1 MIKVLNNFSKYTR
14 EFKYNLKLAFPVM
27 IGMLGHTFVQFID
40 NIMVGQLGTA
50 ELAAISPGNSF
61 VFIAMSIGIGFSS
74 AITPL
79 VAEAYGAKN
88 EDDVSRIFEHSF
100 LICLILGIVL
110 FLSVFL
116 NRNLLYSMNQP
127 LEVVELASPYLFWV
141 SMSLI
146 TIVTFQSFRQF
157 ADGLSFT
164 RAAMYSTLVGNAIN
178 VILNFFLIFG
188 FWIFPKLGVEGAAIG
203 TLISR
208 ICMLTFIIFYLK
220 LHKKLSKYIKKFFP
234 IKVEIKRVKKIL
246 YLGLPSALHS
256 LFEVAFFVSAVWMS
270 GFIGKNSQAANQI
283 ALNLSSM
290 TYMVALGVGVAAMIR
305 VGNQRGMMNFKK
317 LREVALST
325 LLLIIIIDIFFCFI
339 FLTFN
344 DSLPLLYLD
353 SSDSSGFNDVSE
365 VLKIASN
372 LLIVAGVF
380 QLFDGIQAVVLG
392 SLRGMQDVIKPAII
406 IFFSYGILGFPI
418 SYTLGFY
425 TSLGMVGIWIGLLSG
440 LFFSS
445 LFLFLRF
452 NYLSKKIITLND
464 RRNIKT
470 RFSIVFISK

>member
-1 MIKVLNNFSKYTR
+1 MIKVLNNFSIYTR

-50 ELAAISPGNSF
+50 ELAAISLGNSF

-79 VAEAYGAKN
+79 VAEADGAKK
-88 EDDVSRIFEHSF
+88 DDDISRIFEHSF
-100 LICLILGIVL
+100 MICLILGIVL

-325 LLLIIIIDIFFCFI
+325 LFLIIIIDIFFCLI

-353 SSDSSGFNDVSE
+353 PSNPSSFSDVSE

-372 LLIVAGVF
+372 LLIIAGVF

-392 SLRGMQDVIKPAII
+392 ALRGMQDVTKPAII

-425 TSLGMVGIWIGLLSG
+425 TSLEMVGIWIGLLSG

-452 NYLSKKIITLND
+452 NYLSKKIIALND
-464 RRNIKT
+464 
-470 RFSIVFISK
+470 

>member
-1 MIKVLNNFSKYTR
+1 MNYILSKFSTYTR
-14 EFKYNLKLAFPVM
+14 EFKYNIKLAYPVM
-27 IGMLGHTFVQFID
+27 IGMLGHTFVQFVD
-40 NIMVGQLGTA
+40 NVMVGQLGTA
-50 ELAAISPGNSF
+50 ELAAISLGNSF
-61 VFIAMSIGIGFSS
+61 VFIAMSIGIGFSQ

-79 VAEAYGAKN
+79 IAEADGAKK
-88 EDDVSRIFEHSF
+88 DKDISGIFEHSF
-100 LICLILGIVL
+100 LICIILGIVL
-110 FLSVFL
+110 FLLVFL

-127 LEVVELASPYLFWV
+127 VEVVELASPYLFWV
-141 SMSLI
+141 SFSLI
-146 TIVTFQSFRQF
+146 SIVTFQSFRQF

-164 RAAMYSTLVGNAIN
+164 RAAMYSTLVGNTIN
-178 VILNFFLIFG
+178 VILNFVLIFG

-208 ICMLTFIIFYLK
+208 LCMLTFIIFYLK
-220 LHKKLSKYIKKFFP
+220 LHKKLSKYIKRFFP
-234 IKVEIKRVKKIL
+234 TKVEIERVKKIL

-256 LFEVAFFVSAVWMS
+256 FFEVAFFISAVWMS

-305 VGNQRGMMNFKK
+305 VGNQRGMMNFRK
-317 LREVALST
+317 LREVAIST
-325 LLLIIIIDIFFCFI
+325 LLLIIIIDFFFCLI
-339 FLTFN
+339 FLIFN
-344 DSLPLLYLD
+344 DLLPLLYLD
-353 SSDSSGFNDVSE
+353 PSDPSNLNDVNE
-365 VLKIASN
+365 VLTIASK

-392 SLRGMQDVIKPAII
+392 ALRGMQDVNKPAII

-418 SYTLGFY
+418 SYFLGFH
-425 TSLGMVGIWIGLLSG
+425 TSLAIVGIWIGLLSG

-452 NYLSKKIITLND
+452 NYLSKKIILLND
-464 RRNIKT
+464 
-470 RFSIVFISK
+470 

>member
-1 MIKVLNNFSKYTR
+1 MNYILSKLSTYTR
-14 EFKYNLKLAFPVM
+14 EFKYNIKLAYPVM
-27 IGMLGHTFVQFID
+27 IGMLGHTFVQFVD
-40 NIMVGQLGTA
+40 NVMVGQLGTA
-50 ELAAISPGNSF
+50 ELAAISLGNSF
-61 VFIAMSIGIGFSS
+61 VFIGMSIGIGFSQ

-79 VAEAYGAKN
+79 IAEADGAKK
-88 EDDVSRIFEHSF
+88 DKDISGIFEHSF
-100 LICLILGIVL
+100 LICIILGFVL
-110 FLSVFL
+110 FLLVFL

-127 LEVVELASPYLFWV
+127 VEVVELASPYLFWV
-141 SMSLI
+141 SFSLI
-146 TIVTFQSFRQF
+146 SIVTFQSFRQF

-164 RAAMYSTLVGNAIN
+164 RAAMYSTLVGNTIN
-178 VILNFFLIFG
+178 VILNFVLIFG

-208 ICMLTFIIFYLK
+208 LCMLTFIIFYLK
-220 LHKKLSKYIKKFFP
+220 LHKKLSKYIKRFFP
-234 IKVEIKRVKKIL
+234 TKVEIERVKKIL

-256 LFEVAFFVSAVWMS
+256 FFEVAFFISAVWMS

-305 VGNQRGMMNFKK
+305 VGNQRGMMNFRK
-317 LREVALST
+317 LREVAIST
-325 LLLIIIIDIFFCFI
+325 LLLIIIIDFFFCLI
-339 FLTFN
+339 FLIFN
-344 DSLPLLYLD
+344 DLLPLLYLD
-353 SSDSSGFNDVSE
+353 PSDPSNLNDVNE
-365 VLKIASN
+365 VLTIASK

-392 SLRGMQDVIKPAII
+392 ALRGMQDVNKPAII

-418 SYTLGFY
+418 SYFLGFH
-425 TSLGMVGIWIGLLSG
+425 TSLAIVGIWIGLLSG

-452 NYLSKKIITLND
+452 NYLSKKIILLND
-464 RRNIKT
+464 
-470 RFSIVFISK
+470 

>member
-1 MIKVLNNFSKYTR
+1 MIKVLNDFSKYTR

-50 ELAAISPGNSF
+50 ELAAISLGNSF

-79 VAEAYGAKN
+79 VAEADGAKK

-127 LEVVELASPYLFWV
+127 IEVVELASPYLFWV

-234 IKVEIKRVKKIL
+234 SKVEIKRVKKIL

-339 FLTFN
+339 FLSFN

-353 SSDSSGFNDVSE
+353 SSDPSGFNDVSE

-464 RRNIKT
+464 
-470 RFSIVFISK
+470 

>member
-1 MIKVLNNFSKYTR
+1 MNYILSKFSTYTR
-14 EFKYNLKLAFPVM
+14 EFKYNIKLAYPVM
-27 IGMLGHTFVQFID
+27 IGMLGHTFVQFVD
-40 NIMVGQLGTA
+40 NVMVGQLGTA
-50 ELAAISPGNSF
+50 ELAAISLGNSF
-61 VFIAMSIGIGFSS
+61 VFIGMSIGIGFSQ

-79 VAEAYGAKN
+79 IAEADGAKN
-88 EDDVSRIFEHSF
+88 DKDISGIFEHSF
-100 LICLILGIVL
+100 LICIILGIVL
-110 FLSVFL
+110 FLLVFL

-127 LEVVELASPYLFWV
+127 VEVVELASPYLFWV
-141 SMSLI
+141 SFSLI
-146 TIVTFQSFRQF
+146 SIVTFQSFRQF

-164 RAAMYSTLVGNAIN
+164 RAAMYSTLVGNTIN
-178 VILNFFLIFG
+178 VILNFVLIFG

-208 ICMLTFIIFYLK
+208 LCMLTFIIFYLK
-220 LHKKLSKYIKKFFP
+220 LHKKLSKYIKRFFP
-234 IKVEIKRVKKIL
+234 TKVEIESIKKIL

-256 LFEVAFFVSAVWMS
+256 FFEVAFFISAVWMS

-305 VGNQRGMMNFKK
+305 VGNQKGMMNFRK
-317 LREVALST
+317 LREVAIST
-325 LLLIIIIDIFFCFI
+325 LLLIIIIDFFFCLI
-339 FLTFN
+339 FLIFN
-344 DSLPLLYLD
+344 DLLPLLYLD
-353 SSDSSGFNDVSE
+353 PSNPSNLNDVNE
-365 VLKIASN
+365 VLTIASK

-392 SLRGMQDVIKPAII
+392 ALRGMQDVNKPAII

-418 SYTLGFY
+418 SYFLGFH
-425 TSLGMVGIWIGLLSG
+425 TSLAIVGIWIGLLSG

-452 NYLSKKIITLND
+452 NYLSKKIILLND
-464 RRNIKT
+464 
-470 RFSIVFISK
+470 

>member
-1 MIKVLNNFSKYTR
+1 MIKVLNDFSKYTR

-50 ELAAISPGNSF
+50 ELAAISLGNSF

-79 VAEAYGAKN
+79 VAEADGAKK

-127 LEVVELASPYLFWV
+127 IEVVELASPYLFWV

-234 IKVEIKRVKKIL
+234 SKVEIKRVKKIL

-353 SSDSSGFNDVSE
+353 SSDPSGFNDVSE

-452 NYLSKKIITLND
+452 NYLSKKIITVND
-464 RRNIKT
+464 
-470 RFSIVFISK
+470 

>member
-1 MIKVLNNFSKYTR
+1 MIKVLNDFSKYTR

-50 ELAAISPGNSF
+50 ELAAISLGNSF

-79 VAEAYGAKN
+79 VAEADGAKK

-127 LEVVELASPYLFWV
+127 IEVVELASPYLFWV

-234 IKVEIKRVKKIL
+234 L
-246 YLGLPSALHS
+246 
-256 LFEVAFFVSAVWMS
+256 
-270 GFIGKNSQAANQI
+270 
-283 ALNLSSM
+283 
-290 TYMVALGVGVAAMIR
+290 
-305 VGNQRGMMNFKK
+305 
-317 LREVALST
+317 
-325 LLLIIIIDIFFCFI
+325 
-339 FLTFN
+339 
-344 DSLPLLYLD
+344 
-353 SSDSSGFNDVSE
+353 
-365 VLKIASN
+365 
-372 LLIVAGVF
+372 
-380 QLFDGIQAVVLG
+380 
-392 SLRGMQDVIKPAII
+392 
-406 IFFSYGILGFPI
+406 
-418 SYTLGFY
+418 
-425 TSLGMVGIWIGLLSG
+425 
-440 LFFSS
+440 
-445 LFLFLRF
+445 
-452 NYLSKKIITLND
+452 
-464 RRNIKT
+464 
-470 RFSIVFISK
+470 

>member
-1 MIKVLNNFSKYTR
+1 MNYILSKFSTYTR
-14 EFKYNLKLAFPVM
+14 EFKYNIKLAYPVM
-27 IGMLGHTFVQFID
+27 IGMLGHTFVQFVD

-50 ELAAISPGNSF
+50 ELAAISLGNSF
-61 VFIAMSIGIGFSS
+61 VFIGMSIGIGFSQ

-79 VAEAYGAKN
+79 IAEADGAKK
-88 EDDVSRIFEHSF
+88 DKDISGIFEHSF
-100 LICLILGIVL
+100 LICIILGLVL
-110 FLSVFL
+110 FLLVFL

-127 LEVVELASPYLFWV
+127 IEVVELASPYLFWV
-141 SMSLI
+141 SFSLI
-146 TIVTFQSFRQF
+146 SIVTFQSFRQF

-164 RAAMYSTLVGNAIN
+164 RAAMYSTLVGNVIN
-178 VILNFFLIFG
+178 VILNFVLIFG

-208 ICMLTFIIFYLK
+208 LCMLTFIIFYLK
-220 LHKKLSKYIKKFFP
+220 LHKKLSKYIIRFFP
-234 IKVEIKRVKKIL
+234 TKVEIERVKKIL

-256 LFEVAFFVSAVWMS
+256 FFEVAFFISAVWMS

-317 LREVALST
+317 LREVAIST
-325 LLLIIIIDIFFCFI
+325 LLLIIIIDIFFCLV
-339 FLTFN
+339 FLIFN
-344 DSLPLLYLD
+344 DFLPLLYLD
-353 SSDSSGFNDVSE
+353 PSDPSNLNDVNE
-365 VLKIASN
+365 VLSIASK

-392 SLRGMQDVIKPAII
+392 ALRGMQDVNKPAII

-418 SYTLGFY
+418 SYFLGFH
-425 TSLGMVGIWIGLLSG
+425 TSLAMVGIWIGLLSG

-452 NYLSKKIITLND
+452 NYLSKKIISIND
-464 RRNIKT
+464 
-470 RFSIVFISK
+470 

>member
-1 MIKVLNNFSKYTR
+1 
-14 EFKYNLKLAFPVM
+14 M
-27 IGMLGHTFVQFID
+27 IGMLGHTFVQFVD

-50 ELAAISPGNSF
+50 ELAAISLGNSF
-61 VFIAMSIGIGFSS
+61 VFIGMSIGIGFSQ

-79 VAEAYGAKN
+79 IAEADGAKK
-88 EDDVSRIFEHSF
+88 DRDISGIFEHSF
-100 LICLILGIVL
+100 LICIILGLVL
-110 FLSVFL
+110 FLLVFL

-127 LEVVELASPYLFWV
+127 IEVVELASPYLFWV
-141 SMSLI
+141 SFSLI
-146 TIVTFQSFRQF
+146 SIVTFQSFRQF

-164 RAAMYSTLVGNAIN
+164 RAAMYSTLVGNIIN
-178 VILNFFLIFG
+178 VILNFVLIFG

-208 ICMLTFIIFYLK
+208 LCMLTFIIFYLK
-220 LHKKLSKYIKKFFP
+220 LHKKLSKYIIRFFP
-234 IKVEIKRVKKIL
+234 TKVEIKRVKKIL

-256 LFEVAFFVSAVWMS
+256 FFEVAFFISAVWMS

-317 LREVALST
+317 LREVAIST
-325 LLLIIIIDIFFCFI
+325 LLLIIIIDIFFCLV
-339 FLTFN
+339 FLIFN
-344 DSLPLLYLD
+344 DLLPLLYLD
-353 SSDSSGFNDVSE
+353 PSDPSNLNDVNE
-365 VLKIASN
+365 VLSIASK

-392 SLRGMQDVIKPAII
+392 ALRGMQDVNKPAII

-418 SYTLGFY
+418 SYFLGFH
-425 TSLGMVGIWIGLLSG
+425 TSLAMVGIWIGLLSG

-452 NYLSKKIITLND
+452 NYLSKKIISIND
-464 RRNIKT
+464 
-470 RFSIVFISK
+470 

>member
-1 MIKVLNNFSKYTR
+1 MLTKLSTYTR
-14 EFKYNLKLAFPVM
+14 EFKYNIKLAYPVM
-27 IGMLGHTFVQFID
+27 IGMLGHTFVQFVD
-40 NIMVGQLGTA
+40 NVMVGQLGTA
-50 ELAAISPGNSF
+50 ELAAISLGNSF
-61 VFIAMSIGIGFSS
+61 VFIGMSIGIGFSQ

-79 VAEAYGAKN
+79 IAEADGAKK
-88 EDDVSRIFEHSF
+88 DKDISRIFEHSF
-100 LICLILGIVL
+100 LICIILGLVL
-110 FLSVFL
+110 FSLVFL

-127 LEVVELASPYLFWV
+127 IEVVELASPYLFWV
-141 SMSLI
+141 SFSLI
-146 TIVTFQSFRQF
+146 SIVTFQSFRQF

-164 RAAMYSTLVGNAIN
+164 RAAMYSTLVGNTIN
-178 VILNFFLIFG
+178 VILNFVLIFG

-208 ICMLTFIIFYLK
+208 LCMLTFIIFYLK
-220 LHKKLSKYIKKFFP
+220 LHKKLSKYIKRFFP
-234 IKVEIKRVKKIL
+234 TKVEIERVKKIL

-256 LFEVAFFVSAVWMS
+256 FFEVAFFISAVWMS

-317 LREVALST
+317 LREVAIST
-325 LLLIIIIDIFFCFI
+325 VLLIIIIDFFFCLI
-339 FLTFN
+339 FLIFN
-344 DSLPLLYLD
+344 DLLPLLYLD
-353 SSDSSGFNDVSE
+353 PSDPSNLNDVNE
-365 VLKIASN
+365 VLTIASK

-392 SLRGMQDVIKPAII
+392 ALRGMQDVNKPAII

-418 SYTLGFY
+418 SYYLGFY
-425 TSLGMVGIWIGLLSG
+425 SSLAIVGIWIGLLSG

-452 NYLSKKIITLND
+452 NYLSKKIIALND
-464 RRNIKT
+464 
-470 RFSIVFISK
+470 

>member
-1 MIKVLNNFSKYTR
+1 MNYILSKFSTYTR
-14 EFKYNLKLAFPVM
+14 EFKYNIKLAYPVM
-27 IGMLGHTFVQFID
+27 IGMLGHTFVQFVD
-40 NIMVGQLGTA
+40 NVMVGQLGTA
-50 ELAAISPGNSF
+50 ELAAISLGNSF
-61 VFIAMSIGIGFSS
+61 VFIGMSIGIGFSQ

-79 VAEAYGAKN
+79 IAEADGAKK
-88 EDDVSRIFEHSF
+88 DKDISGIFEHSF
-100 LICLILGIVL
+100 LICIILGIVL
-110 FLSVFL
+110 FLLVFL

-127 LEVVELASPYLFWV
+127 VEVVELASPYLFWV
-141 SMSLI
+141 SFSLI
-146 TIVTFQSFRQF
+146 SIVTFQSFRQF

-164 RAAMYSTLVGNAIN
+164 RAAMYSTLVGNVIN
-178 VILNFFLIFG
+178 IILNFVLIFG

-208 ICMLTFIIFYLK
+208 LCMLTFIIFYLK
-220 LHKKLSKYIKKFFP
+220 LHKKLSKYIKRFFP
-234 IKVEIKRVKKIL
+234 TKVEIERVKKIL

-256 LFEVAFFVSAVWMS
+256 FFEVAFFISAVWMS

-305 VGNQRGMMNFKK
+305 VGNQRGMMNFRK
-317 LREVALST
+317 LREVAIST
-325 LLLIIIIDIFFCFI
+325 LLLIIIIDFFFCLI
-339 FLTFN
+339 FLIFN
-344 DSLPLLYLD
+344 DLLPLLYLD
-353 SSDSSGFNDVSE
+353 PSDPSNLNDVNE
-365 VLKIASN
+365 VLNIASK

-392 SLRGMQDVIKPAII
+392 ALRGMQDVNKPAII

-418 SYTLGFY
+418 SYFLGFH
-425 TSLGMVGIWIGLLSG
+425 TSLAIVGIWIGLLSG

-452 NYLSKKIITLND
+452 NYLSKKIILLND
-464 RRNIKT
+464 
-470 RFSIVFISK
+470 

>member
-1 MIKVLNNFSKYTR
+1 
-14 EFKYNLKLAFPVM
+14 
-27 IGMLGHTFVQFID
+27 MLGHTFVQFVD
-40 NIMVGQLGTA
+40 NVMVGQLGTA
-50 ELAAISPGNSF
+50 ELAAISLGNSF
-61 VFIAMSIGIGFSS
+61 VFIGMSIGIGFSQ

-79 VAEAYGAKN
+79 IAEADGAKK
-88 EDDVSRIFEHSF
+88 DKDISGIFEHSF
-100 LICLILGIVL
+100 LICIILGIVL
-110 FLSVFL
+110 FLLVFL

-127 LEVVELASPYLFWV
+127 VEVVELASPYLFWV
-141 SMSLI
+141 SFSLI
-146 TIVTFQSFRQF
+146 SIVTFQSFRQF

-164 RAAMYSTLVGNAIN
+164 RAAMYSTLVGNTIN
-178 VILNFFLIFG
+178 VILNFVLIFG

-208 ICMLTFIIFYLK
+208 LCMLTFIIFYLK
-220 LHKKLSKYIKKFFP
+220 LHKKLSKYIKRFFP
-234 IKVEIKRVKKIL
+234 TKVEIERVKKIL

-256 LFEVAFFVSAVWMS
+256 FFEVAFFISAVWMS

-305 VGNQRGMMNFKK
+305 VGNQRGMMNFRK
-317 LREVALST
+317 LREVAIST
-325 LLLIIIIDIFFCFI
+325 LLLIIIIDFFFCLI
-339 FLTFN
+339 FLIFN
-344 DSLPLLYLD
+344 DLLPLLYLD
-353 SSDSSGFNDVSE
+353 PSDPSNLNDVNE
-365 VLKIASN
+365 VLTIASK

-392 SLRGMQDVIKPAII
+392 ALRGMQDVNKPAII

-418 SYTLGFY
+418 SYFLGFH
-425 TSLGMVGIWIGLLSG
+425 TSLAIVGIWIGLLSG

-452 NYLSKKIITLND
+452 NYLSKKIILLND
-464 RRNIKT
+464 
-470 RFSIVFISK
+470 

>member
-1 MIKVLNNFSKYTR
+1 
-14 EFKYNLKLAFPVM
+14 M
-27 IGMLGHTFVQFID
+27 IGMLGHTFVQFVD
-40 NIMVGQLGTA
+40 NVMVGQLGTA
-50 ELAAISPGNSF
+50 ELAAISLGNSF
-61 VFIAMSIGIGFSS
+61 VFIGMSIGIGFSQ

-79 VAEAYGAKN
+79 IAEADGAKN
-88 EDDVSRIFEHSF
+88 DKDISGIFEHSF
-100 LICLILGIVL
+100 LICIILGIVL
-110 FLSVFL
+110 FLLVFL

-127 LEVVELASPYLFWV
+127 VEVVELASPYLFWV
-141 SMSLI
+141 SFSLI
-146 TIVTFQSFRQF
+146 SIVTFQSFRQF

-164 RAAMYSTLVGNAIN
+164 RAAMYSTLVGNTIN
-178 VILNFFLIFG
+178 VILNFVLIFG

-208 ICMLTFIIFYLK
+208 LCMLTFIIFYLK
-220 LHKKLSKYIKKFFP
+220 LHKKLSKYIKRFFP
-234 IKVEIKRVKKIL
+234 TKVEIERIKKIL

-256 LFEVAFFVSAVWMS
+256 FFEVAFFISAVWMS

-305 VGNQRGMMNFKK
+305 VGNQKGMMNFRK
-317 LREVALST
+317 LREVAIST
-325 LLLIIIIDIFFCFI
+325 LLLIIIIDFFFCLI
-339 FLTFN
+339 FLIFN
-344 DSLPLLYLD
+344 DLLPLLYLD
-353 SSDSSGFNDVSE
+353 PSDPSNLNDVNE
-365 VLKIASN
+365 VLTIASK

-392 SLRGMQDVIKPAII
+392 ALRGMQDVNKPAII

-418 SYTLGFY
+418 SYFLGFH
-425 TSLGMVGIWIGLLSG
+425 TSLAIVGIWIGLLSG

-452 NYLSKKIITLND
+452 NYLSKKIILLND
-464 RRNIKT
+464 
-470 RFSIVFISK
+470 

>member
-1 MIKVLNNFSKYTR
+1 MNYILSKFSTYTR
-14 EFKYNLKLAFPVM
+14 EFKYNIKLAYPVM
-27 IGMLGHTFVQFID
+27 IGMLGHTFVQFVD
-40 NIMVGQLGTA
+40 NVMVGQLGTA
-50 ELAAISPGNSF
+50 ELAAISLGNSF
-61 VFIAMSIGIGFSS
+61 VFIGMSIGFGFSQ

-79 VAEAYGAKN
+79 IAEADGAKK
-88 EDDVSRIFEHSF
+88 DKDISGIFEHSF
-100 LICLILGIVL
+100 LICIILGIVL
-110 FLSVFL
+110 FLLVFL

-127 LEVVELASPYLFWV
+127 VEVVELASPYLFWV
-141 SMSLI
+141 SFSLI
-146 TIVTFQSFRQF
+146 SIVTFQSFRQF

-164 RAAMYSTLVGNAIN
+164 RAAMYSTLVGNTIN
-178 VILNFFLIFG
+178 VILNFVLIFG

-208 ICMLTFIIFYLK
+208 LCMLTFIIFYLK
-220 LHKKLSKYIKKFFP
+220 LHKKLSKYIKRFFP
-234 IKVEIKRVKKIL
+234 TKVEIERVKKIL

-256 LFEVAFFVSAVWMS
+256 FFEVAFFISAVWMS

-305 VGNQRGMMNFKK
+305 VGNQRGMMNFRK
-317 LREVALST
+317 LREVAIST
-325 LLLIIIIDIFFCFI
+325 LLLIIIIDFFFCLI
-339 FLTFN
+339 FLIFN
-344 DSLPLLYLD
+344 DLLPLLYLD
-353 SSDSSGFNDVSE
+353 PSDPSNLNDVNE
-365 VLKIASN
+365 VLTIASK

-392 SLRGMQDVIKPAII
+392 ALRGMQDVNKPAII

-418 SYTLGFY
+418 SYFLGFH
-425 TSLGMVGIWIGLLSG
+425 TSLAIVGIWIGLLSG

-452 NYLSKKIITLND
+452 NYLSKKIILLND
-464 RRNIKT
+464 
-470 RFSIVFISK
+470 

>member
-1 MIKVLNNFSKYTR
+1 MNYILSKFSTYTR
-14 EFKYNLKLAFPVM
+14 EFKYNIKLAYPVM
-27 IGMLGHTFVQFID
+27 IGMLGHTFVQFVD
-40 NIMVGQLGTA
+40 NVMVGQLGTA
-50 ELAAISPGNSF
+50 ELAAISLGNSF
-61 VFIAMSIGIGFSS
+61 VFIAMSIGIGFSQ

-79 VAEAYGAKN
+79 IAEADGAKK
-88 EDDVSRIFEHSF
+88 DKDISGIFEHSF
-100 LICLILGIVL
+100 LICIILGIVL
-110 FLSVFL
+110 FLLVFL

-127 LEVVELASPYLFWV
+127 VEVVELASPYLFWV
-141 SMSLI
+141 SFSLI
-146 TIVTFQSFRQF
+146 SIVTFQSFRQF

-164 RAAMYSTLVGNAIN
+164 RAAMYSTLVGNTIN
-178 VILNFFLIFG
+178 VILNFVLIFG

-208 ICMLTFIIFYLK
+208 LCMLTFIIFYLK
-220 LHKKLSKYIKKFFP
+220 LHKKLSKYIKRFFP
-234 IKVEIKRVKKIL
+234 TKVEIERVKKIL

-256 LFEVAFFVSAVWMS
+256 FFEVAFFISAVWMS

-305 VGNQRGMMNFKK
+305 VGNQRGMMNYRK
-317 LREVALST
+317 LREVAIST
-325 LLLIIIIDIFFCFI
+325 LLLIIIIDFFFCLI
-339 FLTFN
+339 FLIFN
-344 DSLPLLYLD
+344 DLLPLLYLD
-353 SSDSSGFNDVSE
+353 PSDPSNLNDVNE
-365 VLKIASN
+365 VLTIASK

-392 SLRGMQDVIKPAII
+392 ALRGMQDVNKPAII

-418 SYTLGFY
+418 SYFLGFH
-425 TSLGMVGIWIGLLSG
+425 TSLAIVGIWIGLLSG

-452 NYLSKKIITLND
+452 NYLSKKIILLND
-464 RRNIKT
+464 
-470 RFSIVFISK
+470 

>member
-1 MIKVLNNFSKYTR
+1 MKK
-14 EFKYNLKLAFPVM
+14 
-27 IGMLGHTFVQFID
+27 
-40 NIMVGQLGTA
+40 
-50 ELAAISPGNSF
+50 
-61 VFIAMSIGIGFSS
+61 
-74 AITPL
+74 
-79 VAEAYGAKN
+79 
-88 EDDVSRIFEHSF
+88 
-100 LICLILGIVL
+100 
-110 FLSVFL
+110 
-116 NRNLLYSMNQP
+116 
-127 LEVVELASPYLFWV
+127 
-141 SMSLI
+141 
-146 TIVTFQSFRQF
+146 
-157 ADGLSFT
+157 
-164 RAAMYSTLVGNAIN
+164 
-178 VILNFFLIFG
+178 
-188 FWIFPKLGVEGAAIG
+188 
-203 TLISR
+203 
-208 ICMLTFIIFYLK
+208 IFYLG
-220 LHKKLSKYIKKFFP
+220 LLSAF
-234 IKVEIKRVKKIL
+234 
-246 YLGLPSALHS
+246 HS

-344 DSLPLLYLD
+344 DFLPLLYLD
-353 SSDSSGFNDVSE
+353 SSDPSGFNDVSE

-418 SYTLGFY
+418 SYTLGFF

-464 RRNIKT
+464 
-470 RFSIVFISK
+470 

>member
-1 MIKVLNNFSKYTR
+1 MIKVLNDFSKYTR

-50 ELAAISPGNSF
+50 ELAAISLGNSF

-79 VAEAYGAKN
+79 VAEADGAKK

-127 LEVVELASPYLFWV
+127 IEVVELASPYLFWV

-220 LHKKLSKYIKKFFP
+220 LHKKLSKHIKKFFP
-234 IKVEIKRVKKIL
+234 SKVEIKRVKKIL

-353 SSDSSGFNDVSE
+353 SSDPSGFNDVSE

-380 QLFDGIQAVVLG
+380 QLFDGIQAVVFG

-464 RRNIKT
+464 
-470 RFSIVFISK
+470 

>member
-1 MIKVLNNFSKYTR
+1 MIKVLNDFSKYTR

-50 ELAAISPGNSF
+50 ELAAISLGNSF

-79 VAEAYGAKN
+79 VAEADGAKK

-234 IKVEIKRVKKIL
+234 SKVEIKRVKKIL

-353 SSDSSGFNDVSE
+353 SSDPSGFNDVSE

-425 TSLGMVGIWIGLLSG
+425 TSLGIVGIWIGLLSG

-464 RRNIKT
+464 
-470 RFSIVFISK
+470 

>member
-1 MIKVLNNFSKYTR
+1 MIKVLNDFSKYTR

-50 ELAAISPGNSF
+50 ELAAISLGNSF

-79 VAEAYGAKN
+79 VAEADGAKK

-100 LICLILGIVL
+100 LICLILGLVL

-127 LEVVELASPYLFWV
+127 IEVVELASPYLFWV

-234 IKVEIKRVKKIL
+234 SKVEIKRVKKIL

-353 SSDSSGFNDVSE
+353 SSDPSGFNDVSE

-418 SYTLGFY
+418 SYSLGFY

-464 RRNIKT
+464 
-470 RFSIVFISK
+470 

>member
-1 MIKVLNNFSKYTR
+1 MIKVLNDFSKYTR

-50 ELAAISPGNSF
+50 ELAAISLGNSF

-79 VAEAYGAKN
+79 VAEADGAKK

-234 IKVEIKRVKKIL
+234 SKVEIKRVKKIL

-353 SSDSSGFNDVSE
+353 SSDPSGFNDVSE

-425 TSLGMVGIWIGLLSG
+425 SSLGMVGIWIGLLSG

-464 RRNIKT
+464 
-470 RFSIVFISK
+470 

>member
-1 MIKVLNNFSKYTR
+1 MIKVLNDFSKYTR

-40 NIMVGQLGTA
+40 NVMVGQLGTA
-50 ELAAISPGNSF
+50 ELAAISLGNSF

-79 VAEAYGAKN
+79 VAEADGAKN

-127 LEVVELASPYLFWV
+127 IEVVELASPYLFWV

-203 TLISR
+203 TLMSR

-234 IKVEIKRVKKIL
+234 SKVEIKRVKKIL

-353 SSDSSGFNDVSE
+353 SSDPSGFNDVSE

-392 SLRGMQDVIKPAII
+392 SLRGMQDVIKPALI

-452 NYLSKKIITLND
+452 NYLSKKIIKLND
-464 RRNIKT
+464 
-470 RFSIVFISK
+470 

>member
-1 MIKVLNNFSKYTR
+1 
-14 EFKYNLKLAFPVM
+14 
-27 IGMLGHTFVQFID
+27 MLGHTFVQFVD

-50 ELAAISPGNSF
+50 ELAAISLGNSF
-61 VFIAMSIGIGFSS
+61 VFIGMSIGIGFSQ

-79 VAEAYGAKN
+79 IAEADGARKDRDIS
-88 EDDVSRIFEHSF
+88 EIFEHSF
-100 LICLILGIVL
+100 LICIILGLVL
-110 FLSVFL
+110 FLLVFL

-127 LEVVELASPYLFWV
+127 IEVVELASPYLFWV
-141 SMSLI
+141 SFSLI
-146 TIVTFQSFRQF
+146 SIVTFQSFRQF

-164 RAAMYSTLVGNAIN
+164 RAAMYSTLVGNVIN
-178 VILNFFLIFG
+178 IILNFVLIFG

-208 ICMLTFIIFYLK
+208 LCMLAFIVFYLK
-220 LHKKLSKYIKKFFP
+220 LHKKLSKYIKRFFP
-234 IKVEIKRVKKIL
+234 TKVEIERLKKIL

-256 LFEVAFFVSAVWMS
+256 FFEVAFFISAVWMS

-305 VGNQRGMMNFKK
+305 VGNQRGVMNFKK
-317 LREVALST
+317 LREVAIST
-325 LLLIIIIDIFFCFI
+325 LLLIIIIDIFFCLV
-339 FLTFN
+339 FLIFN
-344 DSLPLLYLD
+344 DLLPLLYLD
-353 SSDSSGFNDVSE
+353 TSDSSNLNDVNE
-365 VLKIASN
+365 VISIASK

-392 SLRGMQDVIKPAII
+392 ALRGMQDVNKPAII
-406 IFFSYGILGFPI
+406 IFFCYGILGFPI
-418 SYTLGFY
+418 SYFLGFH
-425 TSLGMVGIWIGLLSG
+425 TSLAMVGIWIGLLSG

-452 NYLSKKIITLND
+452 NYLSKKIITIND
-464 RRNIKT
+464 
-470 RFSIVFISK
+470 